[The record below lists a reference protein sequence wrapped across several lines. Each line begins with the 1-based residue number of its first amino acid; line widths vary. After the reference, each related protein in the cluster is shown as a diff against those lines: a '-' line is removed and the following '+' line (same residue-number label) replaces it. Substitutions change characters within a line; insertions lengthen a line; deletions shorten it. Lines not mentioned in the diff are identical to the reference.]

1 MKPWLLA
8 SLLTVSEF
16 SAQGYE
22 ASLAVDAPVC
32 RQAHKPARK
41 SWSWNRPKARWRC
54 STR

>member
-16 SAQGYE
+16 AAQGYE
-22 ASLAVDAPVC
+22 ASLAVDAHLSQ
-32 RQAHKPARK
+32 QAHAPARK
-41 SWSWNRPKARWRC
+41 SSSWNRPKARWRC